1 MGKERV
7 GNREGGRGKEERT
20 GKERWE
26 KGGRVMGK
34 ERSEGEERA
43 GEREEKAR
51 LGYLSREGP
60 KFPVMPLTTVELH
73 LVPLTTRAAAFNTST
88 LDANDSSNITV
99 AFIIRDIDKLVF
111 IIHTTHIYTTKYTVI
126 IMFNQSFY
134 SGNYAHGHITH
145 STQTI
150 YELLI

>member
-1 MGKERV
+1 MGSERKGLGIERGKGKGGKDGKGAMGKGRKGDGE
-7 GNREGGRGKEERT
+7 GAGGRGREGR
-20 GKERWE
+20 GK
-26 KGGRVMGK
+26 GR
-34 ERSEGEERA
+34 
-43 GEREEKAR
+43 AR

-60 KFPVMPLTTVELH
+60 KFPVMPVTTVELH

-126 IMFNQSFY
+126 VIFNQS
-134 SGNYAHGHITH
+134 
-145 STQTI
+145 
-150 YELLI
+150 L